1 MSLIM
6 KRRACGWSDEF
17 LMEVIGGLTC

>member
-6 KRRACGWSDEF
+6 RRRACGWSDEF
-17 LMEVIGGLTC
+17 LMEVIGALTC